1 MSSDPAS
8 RATEPA
14 PSGSAPEARPVNR
27 LAREKSPYLLQH
39 AHNPVDWHPWGDEAF
54 AKARAEDRPI
64 FLSIGYATCHW
75 CHVMERESFENEE
88 IARVLNARYVPIK
101 VDREERPDV
110 DHVYMTV
117 CQALT
122 GSGGW
127 PLTVILTPDG
137 RPFMA
142 GTYFPPE
149 SRFGRPGLKDVLW
162 QVLAAWEGQRHRVED
177 VAGQIVEAVRGEFA
191 GLPGERPGPGLLTS
205 AFEHLHQRFDEEFGG
220 FGTAPKF
227 PTPHQLTFLLRY
239 AKRTGDGR
247 ALDMVERTLRW
258 IRRGGIYD
266 QLGFGAH
273 RYSTDREW
281 LVPHFEKM
289 LYDQALLLMAYA
301 EAHQATGDPLYASVA
316 REIAAYVA
324 RDLTSPEGAFLC
336 AEDADSEGEEGKF
349 YVWTLDEIRAV
360 LGDAEAAVFARV
372 YGVESKGNWIDPAG
386 GRLTGTSIL
395 HLDGDPAAAAR
406 ETGLD
411 PAEMA
416 RQLERDRAALLDARG
431 RRVRPLRDDKVLTA
445 WNGLMIAAL
454 AKASVAVGDPRLAEA
469 AARAFDFLDRHLV
482 REDGR
487 LLARWREG
495 EAAHPGYLDDYAFL
509 AWGSLELYEATFDP
523 RHLERALALA
533 ADMERLF
540 WDRKD
545 GGFFFTGEDADPLLA
560 RTKEIYDGAIPSGN
574 SVAVLV
580 LLRLARMTGRSE
592 LERRA
597 EETVRAFAGSVERV
611 PAAHTQLLS
620 ALDFAFGPTREVVVA
635 GTEDAAGTRA
645 LLAAARG
652 GFDPRTVFLLR
663 EPGAAGEALAAIA
676 PFTASQLPVDGK
688 PAAYVCENFRCGAP
702 VTDPS
707 ALASAL
713 GSR

>member
-1 MSSDPAS
+1 MPSDPD
-8 RATEPA
+8 A
-14 PSGSAPEARPVNR
+14 PPVRENR
-27 LAREKSPYLLQH
+27 LAKEKSPYLLQH
-39 AHNPVDWHPWGDEAF
+39 AQNPVDWYPWGNEAF
-54 AKARAEDRPI
+54 EKARAEDRPI

-75 CHVMERESFENEE
+75 CHVMERESFESHE
-88 IARVLNARYVPIK
+88 IASILNSGYVPIK
-101 VDREERPDV
+101 VDREERPDI

-137 RPFMA
+137 RPFLA

-149 SRFGRPGLKDVLW
+149 ARFDRPGLKEVLY
-162 QVLAAWEGQRHRVED
+162 QVLSAWEGQRERVES
-177 VAGQIVEAVRGEFA
+177 VAGQIVEAVRGEYV
-191 GLPGERPGPGLLTS
+191 GTPGERPDVSLLTNG
-205 AFEHLHQRFDEEFGG
+205 FEHLQQRFDEEYGG

-239 AKRTGDGR
+239 WKRTGDGR

-289 LYDQALLLMAYA
+289 LYDQALLMLAYA
-301 EAHQATGDPLYASVA
+301 EAHQATGDALYASVVM
-316 REIAAYVA
+316 EIATYVA
-324 RDLTSPEGAFLC
+324 RDLTSPEGAFYS

-349 YVWTLDEIRAV
+349 YVWSYAEIKDA
-360 LGDAEAAVFARV
+360 LGAEEAALFARA
-372 YGVESKGNWIDPAG
+372 YGVEEKGNWIDPAAG
-386 GRLTGTSIL
+386 GHLTGTNIL
-395 HLDGDPAAAAR
+395 HLTEDPLALAR
-406 ETGLD
+406 DTGLE
-411 PAEMA
+411 PVELA
-416 RQLERDRAALLDARG
+416 RRLEADRVKLLETRS

-454 AKASVAVGDPRLAEA
+454 AKASVPLGEPRLAQA
-469 AARAFDFLDRHLV
+469 AARAAAFIETHLL

-495 EAAHPGYLDDYAFL
+495 EAAHPAYLDDYAFL

-523 RHLERALALA
+523 GHLERALALVE
-533 ADMERLF
+533 DMERLF
-540 WDRKD
+540 WDEKE
-545 GGFFFTGEDADPLLA
+545 GGFFFTGSDSEPLLA
-560 RTKEIYDGAIPSGN
+560 RTKEIYDGALPSGN

-580 LLRLARMTGRSE
+580 LLRLARMTGRSQ

-597 EETVRAFAGSVERV
+597 DETVRAFGGSVSRL
-611 PAAHTQLLS
+611 PGAHTQLLG

-635 GTEDAAGTRA
+635 GARNAAETRA
-645 LLAAARG
+645 LLDAARG
-652 GFDPRTVFLLR
+652 RFAPRTVFLLR
-663 EPGAAGEALAAIA
+663 ESGDAGAAIAKLA
-676 PFTASQLPVDGK
+676 PFTAGQGPVGGK
-688 PAAYVCENFRCGAP
+688 AAAYVCENFACKAP

-713 GSR
+713 ETA

>member
-1 MSSDPAS
+1 MSPD
-8 RATEPA
+8 
-14 PSGSAPEARPVNR
+14 PEAPAGTPGTAPRHTNR
-27 LAREKSPYLLQH
+27 LASEKSPYLLQH
-39 AHNPVDWHPWGDEAF
+39 AHNPVDWFPWGDEAF

-75 CHVMERESFENEE
+75 CHVMERESFESVE
-88 IARVLNARYVPIK
+88 IASILNSSYVPIK

-137 RPFMA
+137 RPFLA

-149 SRFGRPGLKDVLW
+149 SRYGRPGLKDVLY
-162 QVLAAWEGQRHRVED
+162 QVLSAWEGQRHRVED

-191 GLPGERPGPGLLTS
+191 GMPGERPEPGLLTK

-220 FGTAPKF
+220 FGAAPKF

-239 AKRTGDGR
+239 WKRTGDGR

-258 IRRGGIYD
+258 IRRGGVYD

-301 EAHQATGDPLYASVA
+301 EAHRATGDPLYASVA

-324 RDLTSPEGAFLC
+324 RDLTSPEGAFYS

-349 YVWTLDEIRAV
+349 YIWTMEELVAA
-360 LGDAEAAVFARV
+360 LGPEEAALFARV
-372 YGVESKGNWIDPAG
+372 YGAEPKGNWIDPAG
-386 GRLTGTSIL
+386 GHLTGTNIL
-395 HLDGDPAAAAR
+395 HLTEDPGAVAR

-411 PAEMA
+411 AAAMA
-416 RQLERDRAALLDARG
+416 QRLEADRARLLETRAKRP
-431 RRVRPLRDDKVLTA
+431 RPLRDDKVLTA

-454 AKASVAVGDPRLAEA
+454 AKASVALEEPRLAEA
-469 AARAFDFLDRHLV
+469 AERAIDFLERHLL
-482 REDGR
+482 RADGR
-487 LLARWREG
+487 LFARWREG

-533 ADMERLF
+533 GDMERLF
-540 WDRKD
+540 ADEKD
-545 GGFFFTGEDADPLLA
+545 GGFFFTGSDAAPLLA

-574 SVAVLV
+574 SVAALV
-580 LLRLARMTGRSE
+580 LLRLSRMTGRSQ

-597 EETVRAFAGSVERV
+597 EETVRAFGGSVARL
-611 PAAHTQLLS
+611 PGAHTQLLS
-620 ALDFAFGPTREVVVA
+620 ALDFAFGPTREVVVSGPA
-635 GTEDAAGTRA
+635 GAPETAALVR
-645 LLAAARG
+645 AARAG
-652 GFDPRTVFLLR
+652 YAPRTVFLLR
-663 EPGAAGEALAAIA
+663 EPGPAGDALAKIA
-676 PFTASQLPVDGK
+676 PFTAAQLPVNGV
-688 PAAYVCENFRCGAP
+688 PAAYVCENFACAAP
-702 VTDPS
+702 VTDPG
-707 ALASAL
+707 ALASVL
-713 GSR
+713 GT

>member
-1 MSSDPAS
+1 MSPDS
-8 RATEPA
+8 
-14 PSGSAPEARPVNR
+14 SGSASSGTASSAPRENR

-39 AHNPVDWHPWGDEAF
+39 ARNPVDWFPWGDEAF
-54 AKARAEDRPI
+54 EKARGEDRPI

-75 CHVMERESFENEE
+75 CHVMERESFESTDLAA
-88 IARVLNARYVPIK
+88 ILNSSYVAVK

-137 RPFMA
+137 RPFFA

-149 SRFGRPGLKDVLW
+149 ARFGRPGLREVLY
-162 QVLAAWEGQRHRVED
+162 QVLSAWEGQRERVED
-177 VAGQIVEAVRGEFA
+177 VATQIVDAIRGEFT
-191 GLPGERPGPGLLTS
+191 GTPGERLEPAHLTQG
-205 AFEHLHQRFDEEFGG
+205 FEHLLQRFDEELGG

-239 AKRTGDGR
+239 WKRTGDGR

-258 IRRGGIYD
+258 IRRGGVYD
-266 QLGFGAH
+266 QIGFGAH

-289 LYDQALLLMAYA
+289 LYDQALLLLACA
-301 EAHQATGDPLYASVA
+301 EAHQATGDALFASVA

-324 RDLTSPEGAFLC
+324 RDLTSPEGAFYS

-349 YVWTLDEIRAV
+349 YVWTAAEIREV
-360 LGDAEAAVFARV
+360 LGPEEAALFARV
-372 YGVESKGNWIDPAG
+372 YGVEEKGNWVDPAG
-386 GRLTGTSIL
+386 GHLTGTNIL
-395 HLDGDPAAAAR
+395 HLAGDPSTLAR
-406 ETGLD
+406 EVGLA
-411 PAEMA
+411 PEAMA
-416 RQLERDRAALLDARG
+416 RQLEQNREALLQARS
-431 RRVRPLRDDKVLTA
+431 RRPRPLRDDKVLTA

-454 AKASVAVGDPRLAEA
+454 SKGATALGEPRFAEA
-469 AARAFDFLDRHLV
+469 ASRAMAFVEAHLL
-482 REDGR
+482 RKDGR

-495 EAAHPGYLDDYAFL
+495 EAAHLGYLD
-509 AWGSLELYEATFDP
+509 E
-523 RHLERALALA
+523 
-533 ADMERLF
+533 DMGRLF
-540 WDRKD
+540 WDEA
-545 GGFFFTGEDADPLLA
+545 GGGYFFTGSDAPALLA
-560 RTKEIYDGAIPSGN
+560 RTKEIYDGALPSGN

-592 LERRA
+592 LESRA
-597 EETVRAFAGSVERV
+597 EETVRAFSGSVSRL
-611 PAAHTQLLS
+611 PGAHTQLLG

-635 GTEDAAGTRA
+635 GSVADAGTRA
-645 LLAAARG
+645 LLAAARSG
-652 GFDPRTVFLLR
+652 YTPRTVTLLR
-663 EPGAAGEALAAIA
+663 EPGEAGEAIARLA
-676 PFTASQLPVDGK
+676 PFTAAQQPVGGK
-688 PAAYVCENFRCGAP
+688 PAAYVCENFTCAAP
-702 VTDPS
+702 VTDPA

-713 GSR
+713 AGT

>member
-1 MSSDPAS
+1 MSPD
-8 RATEPA
+8 
-14 PSGSAPEARPVNR
+14 PEAPAGAPGTAPRHTNR
-27 LAREKSPYLLQH
+27 LAAEKSPYLLQH
-39 AHNPVDWHPWGDEAF
+39 AHNPVDWFPWGDEAF

-75 CHVMERESFENEE
+75 CHVMERESFESVE
-88 IARVLNARYVPIK
+88 IASILNSSYVPVK

-137 RPFMA
+137 RPFLA

-149 SRFGRPGLKDVLW
+149 SRYGRPGLKDVLY
-162 QVLAAWEGQRHRVED
+162 QVLSAWEGQRHRVED

-191 GLPGERPGPGLLTS
+191 GMPGERPEPGLLTK

-239 AKRTGDGR
+239 WKRTGDGR

-258 IRRGGIYD
+258 IRRGGVYD

-301 EAHQATGDPLYASVA
+301 EAHRATGDPLYASVA

-324 RDLTSPEGAFLC
+324 RDLTSPEGAFYS

-349 YVWTLDEIRAV
+349 YVWTMEELVAA
-360 LGDAEAAVFARV
+360 LGPEEAALFARV
-372 YGVESKGNWIDPAG
+372 YGAETKGNWVDPAG
-386 GRLTGTSIL
+386 GHLTGTNIL
-395 HLDGDPAAAAR
+395 HLTEDPGAVAR

-411 PAEMA
+411 AAAMA
-416 RQLERDRAALLDARG
+416 RRLEADRALLLEARSK
-431 RRVRPLRDDKVLTA
+431 RPRPLRDDKVLTA

-454 AKASVAVGDPRLAEA
+454 AKASVALEEPRFAEA
-469 AARAFDFLDRHLV
+469 AERAIDFLERHLL
-482 REDGR
+482 RADGR
-487 LLARWREG
+487 LFARWREG

-533 ADMERLF
+533 GDMERLF
-540 WDRKD
+540 ADEKE
-545 GGFFFTGEDADPLLA
+545 GGFFFTGSDAAPLLS

-580 LLRLARMTGRSE
+580 LLRLSRMTGRSG

-597 EETVRAFAGSVERV
+597 EETVRAFGGSVARQ
-611 PAAHTQLLS
+611 PGAHTQLLS
-620 ALDFAFGPTREVVVA
+620 ALDFAFGPTREVVIAGPAEAPGTVA
-635 GTEDAAGTRA
+635 LVRT
-645 LLAAARG
+645 ARSAY
-652 GFDPRTVFLLR
+652 FPRTVFLLR
-663 EPGAAGEALAAIA
+663 EPGEAGEALVRLA
-676 PFTASQLPVDGK
+676 PFTKAQLPVNGV
-688 PAAYVCENFRCGAP
+688 PAAYVCENFACAAP
-702 VTDPS
+702 VSDPS

-713 GSR
+713 AT

>member
-1 MSSDPAS
+1 MPSNPD
-8 RATEPA
+8 A
-14 PSGSAPEARPVNR
+14 PPVRENR

-39 AHNPVDWHPWGDEAF
+39 ARNPVDWYPWGNEAF
-54 AKARAEDRPI
+54 ERARAEDRPI

-75 CHVMERESFENEE
+75 CHVMERESFESHE
-88 IARVLNARYVPIK
+88 IASILNSGYVPIK
-101 VDREERPDV
+101 VDREERPDI

-127 PLTVILTPDG
+127 PLTVVLTPDG
-137 RPFMA
+137 RPFLA

-149 SRFGRPGLKDVLW
+149 TRFGRPGLKEVLY
-162 QVLAAWEGQRHRVED
+162 QVLSAWESQRERVES
-177 VAGQIVEAVRGEFA
+177 VAGQIVEAVRGEYV
-191 GLPGERPGPGLLTS
+191 GTPGDRPDVSLLTRG
-205 AFEHLHQRFDEEFGG
+205 FEHLQQRFDEEYGG

-227 PTPHQLTFLLRY
+227 PTPHQLTFLLRHW
-239 AKRTGDGR
+239 KRTGDGR
-247 ALDMVERTLRW
+247 ALDVVERTLRW

-289 LYDQALLLMAYA
+289 LYDQALLMMAYA
-301 EAHQATGDPLYASVA
+301 ETHQATGDALYASVA
-316 REIAAYVA
+316 LEIANYVA
-324 RDLTSPEGAFLC
+324 RDLTSPEGAFYS

-349 YVWTLDEIRAV
+349 YVWTYAELRDA
-360 LGDAEAAVFARV
+360 LGAEEAALFARA
-372 YGVESKGNWIDPAG
+372 YGVEEKGNWIDPAAG
-386 GRLTGTSIL
+386 AHLTGTNIL
-395 HLDGDPAAAAR
+395 HLTEDPLALAR
-406 ETGLD
+406 DTGLE
-411 PAEMA
+411 PAELA
-416 RQLERDRAALLDARG
+416 KRLEADRVKLLEIRS

-454 AKASVAVGDPRLAEA
+454 AKASVALGEPRLAQAAERA
-469 AARAFDFLDRHLV
+469 AAFIETHLLRA
-482 REDGR
+482 DGR

-495 EAAHPGYLDDYAFL
+495 EAAHPAYLDDYAFL

-523 RHLERALALA
+523 SHLERALALVE
-533 ADMERLF
+533 DMERLF
-540 WDRKD
+540 WDEKE
-545 GGFFFTGEDADPLLA
+545 GGFFFTGSDAEPLLA
-560 RTKEIYDGAIPSGN
+560 RTKEIYDGALPSGN

-580 LLRLARMTGRSE
+580 LLRLARMTGRSQ

-597 EETVRAFAGSVERV
+597 DETVRAFGGSVSRL
-611 PAAHTQLLS
+611 PGAHTQLLG

-635 GTEDAAGTRA
+635 GARNAAETRA
-645 LLAAARG
+645 LLDAARG
-652 GFDPRTVFLLR
+652 RFAPRTVFLLR
-663 EPGAAGEALAAIA
+663 EPGDAGAAIARLA
-676 PFTASQLPVDGK
+676 PFTAAQGPVGGK
-688 PAAYVCENFRCGAP
+688 AAAYVCENFACKTP

-713 GSR
+713 ETA